1 MKKIVSLLC
10 AALLMLAAGCGT
22 VQKSQSETVSIG
34 LLPLTSSAPLFIG
47 LEKGF
52 FREEGLDVKPV
63 WFGAAQPITVAAA
76 SNTIDVGA
84 TGLTASLYNMAA
96 AGRPVII
103 TADKGREVP
112 KFPSSVLIVRSDSPF
127 QSLSDLKG
135 HSFAMTT
142 AGSSFE
148 YMMGRM
154 MSQEG
159 MHPEDIRFLPLR
171 SLGSVMAAVK
181 TGKAD
186 SAIVNEPNGTKAERA
201 GWARIIAHVGDT
213 LPYQT
218 SAVFYS
224 PAFSLDHD
232 RAVRFMKAYIRSCR
246 WYYDHVLTASDRQSP
261 DYQEGI
267 AIISRYTKAPPAD
280 VMNGLPWID
289 RDGRLMEED
298 IPSQI
303 QWYQKEHLVT
313 DSVPTIMDMSYW
325 QEAEKELS

>member
-1 MKKIVSLLC
+1 MKKIIFLLC
-10 AALLMLAAGCGT
+10 AVLLLLTAGCGT
-22 VQKSQSETVSIG
+22 TQKEPKETLSVG

-52 FREEGLDVKPV
+52 FKEEGLDVEPV

-112 KFPSSVLIVRSDSPF
+112 GYSSSVLIVRSDSPF
-127 QSLSDLKG
+127 FRLSDLKG
-135 HSFAMTT
+135 RSFAMTT

-154 MSQEG
+154 MNREG
-159 MHPEDIRFLPLR
+159 MTPEDIRFLPLR

-186 SAIVNEPNGTKAERA
+186 SAVVNEPNGTKAQRA
-201 GWARIIAHVGDT
+201 GWARIIASVGDS

-224 PAFSLDHD
+224 PAFAQDHD

-246 WYYDHVLTASDRQSP
+246 WYYDHVLTAADRKSP
-261 DYQEGI
+261 DYLEGI
-267 AIISRYTKAPPAD
+267 AIIARYTKAPPAD
-280 VMNGLPWID
+280 IMNGLPWID

-313 DSVPTIMDMSYW
+313 DNIPQIVNMSYW
-325 QEAEKELS
+325 QEAERDLS